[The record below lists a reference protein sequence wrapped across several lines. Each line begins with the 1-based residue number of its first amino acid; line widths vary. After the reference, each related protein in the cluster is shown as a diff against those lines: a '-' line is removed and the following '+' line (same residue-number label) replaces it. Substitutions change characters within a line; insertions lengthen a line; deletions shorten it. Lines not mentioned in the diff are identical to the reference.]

1 MSCSFCGGEDSFIY
15 LVCERRHLIC
25 NSCLHQ
31 QTILKLFVDSLKQPP
46 GHCPLC
52 STTIAGSLE
61 QILWSLSGPKE
72 SSAAAGE
79 PKKTTNA
86 ATGEGHDDHSRD
98 SRPTTPAGKA
108 GTSSSGRDT
117 AAAELIEVNLGAE
130 ESMFVPFLK
139 DFKTTYGYG
148 GVAGDSAEKSDVE
161 STSITVAAV
170 TAQNTSTKNLR
181 KGGRPTRPSATSVGG
196 LSDGPSTERSNP
208 ATDRPT
214 SGSSARPR
222 KGDQATSIPKITGGV
237 VAELAA
243 EVYSAF
249 WSTHLRNGTDSFPTI
264 TAKTFNKKRTLYK
277 RQNDMKT
284 KGIIDFYTN
293 NVDSQSS
300 PQVRRRRRRRRRPV
314 CLTV

>member
-72 SSAAAGE
+72 SSAGE
-79 PKKTTNA
+79 PKK
-86 ATGEGHDDHSRD
+86 ATSSTAIGEGHDDHSRD
-98 SRPTTPAGKA
+98 SRPTTPAGK
-108 GTSSSGRDT
+108 GGSSSSGRDT
-117 AAAELIEVNLGAE
+117 AAVELVEVNLGAE
-130 ESMFVPFLK
+130 ECMFITFLK
-139 DFKTTYGYG
+139 DFKATYGYG
-148 GVAGDSAEKSDVE
+148 GVAGDSAEKSDLE
-161 STSITVAAV
+161 STSVTVTAV
-170 TAQNTSTKNLR
+170 TAQNTSSKGPR
-181 KGGRPTRPSATSVGG
+181 KGRPSATAVANMNAP
-196 LSDGPSTERSNP
+196 LTTERSGVS
-208 ATDRPT
+208 ATTERPT
-214 SGSSARPR
+214 SGSSMRPR

-243 EVYSAF
+243 EVYAAF
-249 WSTHLRNGTDSFPTI
+249 WSTHLRNGTDSFPTV
-264 TAKTFNKKRTLYK
+264 TAKMFNKKRVLYK

-293 NVDSQSS
+293 NVDFQSS
-300 PQVRRRRRRRRRPV
+300 PQVHPYSQYS
-314 CLTV
+314 L